1 MGQDFD
7 NEWFLP
13 ADSYAATSV
22 QIVKDYFPTS
32 GGIPFYVYTKA
43 GDYSAAHR
51 DGSLSAMYGRVRNC
65 EWTARQVFN
74 WYDSFVEDPSRSD
87 RAQAS
92 DRAFVLEVSRFI
104 SSPAGS
110 RFAKDVAFEKASGD
124 PVGIVGTRAFYQGKI
139 TDDAGKDVEFVNKL
153 RESADKR
160 PLDAFPF
167 FYAFLF
173 YDGYALMVEETIRN
187 VVVALVCVLIVT
199 TVLLG
204 DILGSLLVVSMV
216 GIVDVCLLG
225 YMAHWNLDFNSVTA
239 INVTIAVGLAV
250 DYSAHVAH
258 SFLVATG
265 DRKQRA
271 IHAIDHIGSSVA
283 DGAFTTL
290 LAVLPLGASQSYV
303 FTVFFKMWFMIIVF
317 GVYMGLILL
326 PVVLRWLGP
335 PSYSAVENQTCHAA
349 VKPREAATDEQLDVK
364 HG

>member
-1 MGQDFD
+1 
-7 NEWFLP
+7 
-13 ADSYAATSV
+13 
-22 QIVKDYFPTS
+22 
-32 GGIPFYVYTKA
+32 
-43 GDYSAAHR
+43 
-51 DGSLSAMYGRVRNC
+51 MYGRVRDC

-74 WYDSFVEDPSRSD
+74 WYDSFVEDQNRSD
-87 RAQAS
+87 RAQVS
-92 DRAFVLEVSRFI
+92 DRAFALEVSTFV

-110 RFAKDVAFEKASGD
+110 RFGKDVVFEKANGD
-124 PVGIVGTRAFYQGKI
+124 AVSITGTRAFYQGRI
-139 TDDAGKDVEFVNKL
+139 TEDASQDVEFVNEL
-153 RESADKR
+153 RESAGKK

-187 VVVALVCVLIVT
+187 VVVALVCVLVVT
-199 TVLLG
+199 AVLLG
-204 DILGSLLVVSMV
+204 NVLGSFLVVSMV

-265 DRKQRA
+265 DRQQRV

-283 DGAFTTL
+283 NGAFTTF

-326 PVVLRWLGP
+326 PVVLRWIGP
-335 PSYSAVENQTCHAA
+335 PSYSTVEHKTCDAA
-349 VKPREAATDEQLDVK
+349 VIGKENAT
-364 HG
+364 